1 MPVYIIDGENPESDE
16 SPPTVAKGYYAN
28 FSPCEMKPYLSGNC
42 PTSPT
47 EAQIDDILRPI
58 RPEALRTCAHN
69 TGAEAGCWLRLCY
82 TNEEGHESLWSAN
95 ESAEWVTYEGVV
107 LDDESIFGGLDL
119 AATLEIY
126 PERIANERVDLELKE
141 QSLREAV
148 EYAEEGQLDD
158 NPLER

>member
-1 MPVYIIDGENPESDE
+1 M
-16 SPPTVAKGYYAN
+16 
-28 FSPCEMKPYLSGNC
+28 
-42 PTSPT
+42 
-47 EAQIDDILRPI
+47 
-58 RPEALRTCAHN
+58 
-69 TGAEAGCWLRLCY
+69 
-82 TNEEGHESLWSAN
+82 
-95 ESAEWVTYEGVV
+95 